1 MNELTYRIRGAAF
14 NVHTQLGPGLLES
27 IYELCL
33 AHELKKDGL
42 SVERQ
47 KALPVTYDGLELGTG
62 YRMDLLVENKVVL
75 ELKAVKQ
82 LTPLDQAQ
90 LLTLYAPKWGEDR
103 LTAQLS
109 RSPHERRNTA
119 IHNLKRG
126 RTSKLAPSTS
136 VSLRPIKSAPG

>member
-1 MNELTYRIRGAAF
+1 MNELNQLTYRIRRAAF

-90 LLTLYAPKWGEDR
+90 LLTYMR
-103 LTAQLS
+103 LSGVRIGLLLNFHVA
-109 RSPHERRNTA
+109 RMKDGIERF
-119 IHNLKRG
+119 I
-126 RTSKLAPSTS
+126 
-136 VSLRPIKSAPG
+136 I

>member
-1 MNELTYRIRGAAF
+1 MNELNQLTYRIRRAAF

-90 LLTLYAPKWGEDR
+90 LLTYMR
-103 LTAQLS
+103 LSGVRIGLLLNFHVA
-109 RSPHERRNTA
+109 RMKDEIERF
-119 IHNLKRG
+119 I
-126 RTSKLAPSTS
+126 
-136 VSLRPIKSAPG
+136 I